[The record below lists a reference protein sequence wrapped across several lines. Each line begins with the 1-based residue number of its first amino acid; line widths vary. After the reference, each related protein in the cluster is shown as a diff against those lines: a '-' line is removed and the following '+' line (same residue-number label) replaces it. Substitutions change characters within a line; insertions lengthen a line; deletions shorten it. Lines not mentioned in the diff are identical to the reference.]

1 MRTMSLYKTFYKLW
15 DTLGENEGVET
26 FAVTL
31 DRADAINV
39 KKIPLPASQD
49 KSKDTICQQYFE
61 VVT

>member
-26 FAVTL
+26 FAMTL

-39 KKIPLPASQD
+39 KKIPLPAS
-49 KSKDTICQQYFE
+49 
-61 VVT
+61 